1 MAEQELEQ
9 LEGTV
14 EDIIYEN
21 ADNGYTVFEVSGG
34 GVITVVCGVVGEL
47 HAGESVICRG
57 RYENHA
63 TYGRQFH
70 AQECETDMPKD
81 LEAVYAFLASRSL
94 PYIGAKT
101 ADKIIDLFGAEAL
114 EVIANDPARLTQVP
128 GISPDK
134 ADRIQQEFKR
144 MFGMRELIAYLA
156 QFEIGPRKAMEVFRA
171 FGPGAMQAI
180 SANPYLLCGEPLQ
193 LDFRHAD
200 SIAQYY
206 HMEGDCAQRLEAA
219 LLRTLR
225 HNAGNGHTC
234 LPRAQLLETASN
246 FIHQPPEKLARALD
260 KCIETEELCVKMF
273 DGVPYIYLPDLL
285 AAEQDIAHRLA
296 ILARRGK
303 NTARDLDRNLQVLE
317 LTQGFAYA
325 PLQREAIRK
334 AMTEN
339 CLVLTGGPGTG
350 KTTTVNAILQLLEN
364 QAERVA
370 LCAPTGRAAKRL
382 SELTGR
388 KASTIHRLLEVD
400 YTGGVVS
407 FIHNDKNLLKCDVV
421 ILDEMSMVDVKLFQA
436 LVTALRY
443 SCRIIMVGDAD
454 QLPSVGPGNLLG
466 EIIRS
471 GCVPTVCLNEIFRQA
486 KRSLI
491 VENAH
496 HIICGEP
503 LQKGGKTDDFFF
515 LEVTGNQTLENGTG
529 AIAVDGSKAGQ
540 ADFGTVTAGSFTA
553 ADNSVVMVD
562 GQSIKDTAAVSGVTD
577 VTISSDSILY
587 VDGAEK
593 GETYKVLAGSGIDQG
608 WADDNI
614 ISDNSLIIFNG
625 DHTGYDNFDVTA
637 SYDKVNNVYGE
648 GTVVIDS
655 IVDKTLADKNAGD
668 AAFDFFNDAVSSKHN
683 VTKDAQAAA
692 LNSVANMGELAGVN
706 HGTYSMSNAMTDAV
720 AHHLSLAAHGEQD
733 KDIWAHYIHNKEDID
748 GMNFGGVDGS
758 YEAQYNGIVVGSD
771 LYKNGK
777 TTAGIALSYADG
789 NINGSN
795 IASSTKNDAEYY
807 GASLYGRIDNG
818 DSAILGDISYMH
830 SDNDITQ
837 NNSGHE
843 ITASADA
850 DAFSIGIRAE
860 QAYKAGA
867 GKFVP
872 YAGIR
877 YMHLGAGDYSN
888 SLGMEYNADDQNL
901 WLLPVGVTYSAE
913 VQSGDWTVKPIAEV
927 GYVWTMGDRDTDQTV
942 SLNGASDTFGFET
955 ADSGSFIGRLGIEAE
970 KADVTYGRTRVCF
983 FRKSFWPTAA
993 AESTNC
999 AATKIHLSMN
1009 WLKRLQ
1015 MPVFRWLQ

>member
-1 MAEQELEQ
+1 MAEPETGLEQ

-21 ADNGYTVFEVSGG
+21 PDNGYTVFEVSGG
-34 GVITVVCGVVGEL
+34 GALTVVCGVVGEL

-57 RYENHA
+57 KFENHA

-70 AQECETDMPKD
+70 ARECETDMPKD
-81 LEAVYAFLASRSL
+81 LEAVYAFLASGSL

-101 ADKIIDLFGAEAL
+101 ANKLLDKFGAAAL
-114 EVIANDPARLTQVP
+114 DVIANDPARLTEIP

-156 QFEIGPRKAMEVFRA
+156 QFEISPRRAMEVFRV

-260 KCIETEELCVKMF
+260 QCIGAEVLCVKMF
-273 DGVPYIYLPDLL
+273 DGTPYIYLPDLL
-285 AAEQDIAHRLA
+285 AAEQDIAHRLG
-296 ILARRGK
+296 ILAQRGK

-325 PLQREAIRK
+325 PLQKEAIRK

-486 KRSLI
+486 AQSLI

-496 HIICGEP
+496 RIIAGEP
-503 LQKGGKTDDFFF
+503 LKKGGRADDFFF
-515 LEVTGNQTLENGTG
+515 LE
-529 AIAVDGSKAGQ
+529 
-540 ADFGTVTAGSFTA
+540 
-553 ADNSVVMVD
+553 
-562 GQSIKDTAAVSGVTD
+562 TD
-577 VTISSDSILY
+577 
-587 VDGAEK
+587 
-593 GETYKVLAGSGIDQG
+593 
-608 WADDNI
+608 
-614 ISDNSLIIFNG
+614 
-625 DHTGYDNFDVTA
+625 
-637 SYDKVNNVYGE
+637 
-648 GTVVIDS
+648 
-655 IVDKTLADKNAGD
+655 GD
-668 AAFDFFNDAVSSKHN
+668 AAQKLVCDLVTTRLPRSYGFDPIRDIQVLCP
-683 VTKDAQAAA
+683 TKLGPTGTQA
-692 LNSVANMGELAGVN
+692 LNVELQNLLNPERRGKPQLQSASRVFRVGDKVMQVRN
-706 HGTYSMSNAMTDAV
+706 NYEIVWNRIG
-720 AHHLSLAAHGEQD
+720 GEQ
-733 KDIWAHYIHNKEDID
+733 
-748 GMNFGGVDGS
+748 GVG
-758 YEAQYNGIVVGSD
+758 AYNGD
-771 LYKNGK
+771 
-777 TTAGIALSYADG
+777 
-789 NINGSN
+789 
-795 IASSTKNDAEYY
+795 
-807 GASLYGRIDNG
+807 
-818 DSAILGDISYMH
+818 
-830 SDNDITQ
+830 
-837 NNSGHE
+837 
-843 ITASADA
+843 
-850 DAFSIGIRAE
+850 IGIVESIDPRTRSMVVRMDDRRLLYQAENLSELEIAYAITVHKSQGSEFPAVILPVAQVPPRLCYRNLFYTGVTRAR
-860 QAYKAGA
+860 KLCIVAGRRDVVNRMM
-867 GKFVP
+867 GNV
-872 YAGIR
+872 R
-877 YMHLGAGDYSN
+877 
-888 SLGMEYNADDQNL
+888 QNL
-901 WLLPVGVTYSAE
+901 RYSGLRQLLQAE
-913 VQSGDWTVKPIAEV
+913 VPPVQTEV
-927 GYVWTMGDRDTDQTV
+927 
-942 SLNGASDTFGFET
+942 E
-955 ADSGSFIGRLGIEAE
+955 
-970 KADVTYGRTRVCF
+970 
-983 FRKSFWPTAA
+983 
-993 AESTNC
+993 
-999 AATKIHLSMN
+999 
-1009 WLKRLQ
+1009 
-1015 MPVFRWLQ
+1015 